1 MARGARV
8 GRRHCKT
15 EQRTHVLFG
24 ELEGGWWR
32 IPGVRVAKHPV
43 RPDLHTGEQLLQVLG
58 QGRDLDVIL
67 LILLL
72 LLLWLNYKDKS
83 SSLSQAHA
91 APPSQVGTTNGR
103 HRPQHPSF
111 GGARA
116 KAELFFLH
124 GVAYRANQDGAD
136 PSMRTATVSI
146 TEAGS

>member
-15 EQRTHVLFG
+15 EQRMHVLFG

-103 HRPQHPSF
+103 HRP
-111 GGARA
+111 
-116 KAELFFLH
+116 
-124 GVAYRANQDGAD
+124 D
-136 PSMRTATVSI
+136 PNIPALEVQEQRQSCFSYMEWPIGRTRMGPI
-146 TEAGS
+146 HL